1 MAPVVLKSWGKR
13 QSKFNNRRVRT
24 AAGVSFDSQSEA
36 RRWGELLLLQ
46 RAGEIRGLTLHPR
59 FHLDVNGIRVADM
72 IPDFLYECRNPES
85 PKDWIKVCEDR
96 KGGTV
101 TQTREF
107 KIKCKLMKAIH
118 NIDILVTGKG
128 T

>member
-1 MAPVVLKSWGKR
+1 MTVRLASWGKR
-13 QSKFNNRRVRT
+13 KSKFNNRRVRT

-36 RRWGELLLLQ
+36 WRWAELQLLQ
-46 RAGEIRGLTLHPR
+46 RAGEIRDLKLHPR
-59 FHLDVNGIRVADM
+59 FSLDVNGIHVADM
-72 IPDFLYECRNPES
+72 IPDFVYECRHPES
-85 PKDWIKVCEDR
+85 LKDWIKVCEDR

-118 NIDILVTGKG
+118 NIDVLVTGKG